1 MDINWLEDFTCF
13 ARTLNFTRA
22 AEERHVTQSA
32 FSRRIQS
39 LESWIGTP
47 LIDRSAY
54 PAKLSPAGEEFL
66 PIAKT
71 VLMQLLR
78 ARDEVRA
85 GQLHGDKFYSFA
97 ATHSVSVGHLAPILS
112 KLEQRDERIRTHVK
126 SEDMHN
132 CCQLLSDGA
141 CDFLLCHRHR
151 DIALTLDE
159 QRFERI
165 DIGVEKLRPF
175 VKPAHNSRPLWK
187 LGESAADIPY
197 LGYSSGSFLGSVV
210 ERILKDNPAALDLR
224 HADAFSETLKSL
236 AIEGMGVAWLPESSA
251 FDAIESGALV
261 SAGDTPWEAQL
272 TLSVF
277 ADTSKLDDAGLKIW
291 LFFGESH

>member
-54 PAKLSPAGEEFL
+54 PAKLSHAGEEFL
-66 PIAKT
+66 PIAKA

-85 GQLHGDKFYSFA
+85 GQLHGEKFYGFA
-97 ATHSVSVGHLAPILS
+97 ATHSISVGHLAPILS
-112 KLEQRDERIRTHVK
+112 KLEQRDERIRTNVK
-126 SEDMHN
+126 SENMHN

-141 CDFLLCHRHR
+141 CDFLLCHRHP

-175 VKPAHNSRPLWK
+175 VKPKTDATPRWK
-187 LGESAADIPY
+187 LGAEKQAVPY
-197 LGYSSGSFLGSVV
+197 LGYSSGSFLGGVV
-210 ERILKDNPAALDLR
+210 DYILKKAPAKLDLR

-251 FDAIESGALV
+251 SDAIKSGSLV
-261 SAGDTPWEAQL
+261 SAGNEKWEAEM

-277 ADTSKLDDAGLKIW
+277 SDTSKLDDAGVKIW
-291 LFFGESH
+291 QFFGEN